1 MDGGAGGPVRPVV
14 PRLRTM
20 SDVNGALRQLFENR
34 GGRHPIGPS
43 APLAARTQRT
53 QFAHCTRSGTRN
65 RDHSMNE

>member
-1 MDGGAGGPVRPVV
+1 MDGGVGGPVRPVG

-53 QFAHCTRSGTRN
+53 PPTAPAAAPATAITR
-65 RDHSMNE
+65 